1 MADRLKGKMALVT
14 GGLSGLG
21 AGIAQRFIE
30 EGATVWIGDLA
41 SPAASAP
48 AGSALFTQ
56 MDVRLEAHWERVL
69 AEIATRHGQLD
80 VLVNNA
86 GIFHSAP
93 VDETRLEDFERVL
106 DVNLVGV
113 FLGCKHGVRAMKRS
127 DGSMKRSGGG
137 SIINLS
143 SVTGLRGQLGGAA
156 YCASKGGVRM
166 LSRAVA
172 LEGARHAIRCNTIH
186 PGIIESPML
195 RAAMAAGGDP
205 ERARRQIE
213 SYLPMGAIG
222 DPVQDVGNMALYLA
236 SDESRYITGTEMIV
250 DGGMITGLPG

>member
-1 MADRLKGKMALVT
+1 VADRLKGKVALVT

-41 SPAASAP
+41 LPAASPP
-48 AGSALFTQ
+48 ADGALCTQ
-56 MDVRLEAHWERVL
+56 MDVRLEEHWERVL
-69 AEIATRHGQLD
+69 AEIATHHGRLD

-93 VDETRLEDFERVL
+93 VDETRLEDFQRVL

-113 FLGCKHGVRAMKRS
+113 FLGCKHGVRV
-127 DGSMKRSGGG
+127 MKRSGGG

-172 LEGARHAIRCNTIH
+172 LEGARHGIRCNTIH

-195 RAAMAAGGDP
+195 QAAMAAGGDP
-205 ERARRQIE
+205 ARARRQIE

-236 SDESRYITGTEMIV
+236 SDESRYITGTEMVV

>member
-1 MADRLKGKMALVT
+1 
-14 GGLSGLG
+14 
-21 AGIAQRFIE
+21 
-30 EGATVWIGDLA
+30 
-41 SPAASAP
+41 
-48 AGSALFTQ
+48 
-56 MDVRLEAHWERVL
+56 MDVRLEADWERVL
-69 AEIATRHGQLD
+69 AEVTARDRRLD

-127 DGSMKRSGGG
+127 GGG

-166 LSRAVA
+166 MSRAVA

-205 ERARRQIE
+205 ERTRRQIE
-213 SYLPMGAIG
+213 SSLPMGAIG
-222 DPVQDVGNMALYLA
+222 DPVMDVGNMALYLA
-236 SDESRYITGTEMIV
+236 SDESRYITGTEMVV